1 MLKWPSNTR
10 LKLVEA
16 TVMFILHFPVFY
28 NIAFQNIKTTLIKS
42 GLCAF
47 MLSTHTYCSYMEYFS
62 SINSVPQ
69 TLTVL
74 VRWMQAC
81 TKAQQPD
88 PFQSCSSVSGQWDL
102 LLPMF
107 QSRND
112 VNGASAVPCHH
123 STVKEGPRATMRS
136 PCGRGEE

>member
-1 MLKWPSNTR
+1 MSKWPSNTR

-16 TVMFILHFPVFY
+16 TVAFILHFPVFF
-28 NIAFQNIKTTLIKS
+28 NIAFQNIKTTLMKS
-42 GLCAF
+42 GFCAF
-47 MLSTHTYCSYMEYFS
+47 MPTTHTYCSYMEYFTS
-62 SINSVPQ
+62 SRSVPQ
-69 TLTVL
+69 TLTAF
-74 VRWMQAC
+74 VRWMQTHTEAHE
-81 TKAQQPD
+81 PD

-102 LLPMF
+102 LVPMF

-123 STVKEGPRATMRS
+123 STAKEGPRATMRS